1 MKLCFFTTL
10 DKFHNNKV
18 LAVALVRNEYVASF
32 AWCFEEF
39 RIAFKKVDPKVM
51 FTDGDVGM
59 RSAIRRVFPN
69 ASFMHVSSNAKYGY
83 IPADVVCE
91 KERSCN

>member
-39 RIAFKKVDPKVM
+39 RIAFKNVDPKVILREGKELQLKKLTGKRTNLRNF
-51 FTDGDVGM
+51 FT
-59 RSAIRRVFPN
+59 IL
-69 ASFMHVSSNAKYGY
+69 
-83 IPADVVCE
+83 
-91 KERSCN
+91 